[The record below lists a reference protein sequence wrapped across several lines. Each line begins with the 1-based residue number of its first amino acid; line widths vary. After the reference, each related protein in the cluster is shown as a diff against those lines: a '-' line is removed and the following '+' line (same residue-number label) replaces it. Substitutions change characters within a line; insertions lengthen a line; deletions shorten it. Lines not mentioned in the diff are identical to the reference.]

1 MYSFSQL
8 QVFLQCPLKYRYQ
21 YVDKIPRK
29 EFVESADTLLGKIV
43 HESLEKLYKDINV
56 FNTPTKEALLQ
67 YYQNLRTTKE
77 AETLAHQGEVTIHG
91 DFTIDDYKNRGAIY
105 LSKYYDKH
113 QPFADIKIIDTELDF
128 VFDLTDDIKFKMIVD
143 RLDKMG
149 DTFVIS
155 DYKTNKKL
163 PTEDKDRYIEQLTM
177 YGIGIKQKYGKY
189 FQHLKAKLYFLHF
202 DIEDERD
209 LTKER
214 MDAIAD
220 KYINLIQEIDAAKWS
235 YALGNKKIFPAK
247 QSPLCNYCDYQTMCP
262 LFNYINTDEEVVSS
276 LSLKTITALVDDFAN
291 IKTQL
296 SELEK
301 QEEGLKNIFLE
312 YIKTKDSENDKGEYL
327 IKWTEQDVKI
337 SSTPKFTV
345 MDKETFIA
353 KIKQLGLFD
362 KYADIARQKVNDLF
376 GKSKEA
382 SLEDFKDV
390 VVEDLSYKVTKVKKA
405 KKK

>member
-43 HESLEKLYKDINV
+43 HESLEKLYKDINALK
-56 FNTPTKEALLQ
+56 TPSKEALLEF
-67 YYQNLRTTKE
+67 YHNLRTTKE
-77 AETLAHQGEVTIHG
+77 AETLAHQGEMMIHG
-91 DFTIDDYKNRGAIY
+91 EYTIDDYKHRGAVY
-105 LSKYYDKH
+105 LEKYYDKH
-113 QPFADIKIIDTELDF
+113 QPFTDIKVIDTELDF
-128 VFDLTDDIKFKMIVD
+128 VFDLTDEIKFKMIVD

-149 DTFVIS
+149 DTFIIS

-163 PTEDKDRYIEQLTM
+163 PTQDKDGYIEQLTM
-177 YGIGIKQKYGKY
+177 YGIGINQKYGKY
-189 FQHLKAKLYFLHF
+189 FEQLKAKLYFLHF

-214 MDAIAD
+214 MDLVAD
-220 KYINLIQEIDAAKWS
+220 KYINLIKEIDAAKWS
-235 YALGNKKIFPAK
+235 YALGNKKIFPAQ

-276 LSLKTITALVDDFAN
+276 LSDKTITALVDDFAT

-312 YIKTKDSENDKGEYL
+312 YIKTKDPDNTKGDYL
-327 IKWTEQDVKI
+327 IKGTTQDVKI
-337 SSTPKFTV
+337 STTPKFTV

-376 GKSKEA
+376 GKNQEA
-382 SLEDFKDV
+382 NLDDFKDV
-390 VVEDLSYKVTKVKKA
+390 VMEELSYKITKVKKA
-405 KKK
+405 KK